1 MDYSLL
7 GSSVC
12 RIFEDRMLEW
22 VAISISIRSSQP
34 RDRTQVSC
42 IVGRRFTIWAT
53 REATFFRGGGT
64 KRSFVL
70 HPLPQPHSACCSS
83 PCLLPEGVSLGSFF
97 KFFFWAPCDVCG
109 EESVTR
115 WAFPWCF
122 WISGILH
129 SYASWHSAFSNLEIL
144 AGFFPVCI
152 PTGLCLRL
160 SDVHIMFL
168 LRGICLYLGELSD
181 GFKEIDSFIG

>member
-1 MDYSLL
+1 MSDSLNPMDYSLL

-97 KFFFWAPCDVCG
+97 VL
-109 EESVTR
+109 S
-115 WAFPWCF
+115 
-122 WISGILH
+122 
-129 SYASWHSAFSNLEIL
+129 FSFEHLVRYVEKSL
-144 AGFFPVCI
+144 W
-152 PTGLCLRL
+152 L
-160 SDVHIMFL
+160 D
-168 LRGICLYLGELSD
+168 ELSRD
-181 GFKEIDSFIG
+181 VSGSQGFCILMRVDTQPLAI